1 VRQGPGKPTV
11 GDTTTVVYRVS
22 VPPGALVQP
31 RAPTDTTVATLLGA
45 PVVTREGDSVRVALT
60 VTLWSPGR
68 HTLVLPGAVI
78 VRTDGRIDT
87 LPDSRVMLD
96 VASVLP
102 SGRPVASVTPKQAR
116 PWVARADR
124 TLLPWA
130 LSLILLLAVA
140 AAAIWH
146 WRRRGPLAAI
156 PAARG
161 APPVDP
167 ERLTRWIAAGESRL
181 AVQHLEVALRGRAS
195 AVDWLARA
203 EAVRFAPEVHA
214 DLAALADEGM
224 RLLAGD
230 SA

>member
-1 VRQGPGKPTV
+1 VTQAQGKTTV
-11 GDTTTVVYRVS
+11 GDTTTVVYRVM

-31 RAPTDTTVATLLGA
+31 RAPTDTTIATLLGS
-45 PVVTREGDSVRVALT
+45 PMVTREGDSVRVAFT
-60 VTLWSPGR
+60 VTLWAPGR
-68 HTLVLPGAVI
+68 HTLVLPGAIV

-87 LPDSRVMLD
+87 LPDSRVSID

-102 SGRPVASVTPKQAR
+102 SDRPVATVTPKQAR

-130 LSLILLLAVA
+130 VAGAVLLVVV

-146 WRRRGPLAAI
+146 WRRRGPAPAVAAPRELPRVDTERLAA
-156 PAARG
+156 
-161 APPVDP
+161 
-167 ERLTRWIAAGESRL
+167 WIAAGEARL
-181 AVQHLEVALRGRAS
+181 AVQHLEAALRDRA
-195 AVDWLARA
+195 AAADWVERA
-203 EAVRFAPEVHA
+203 AAVRFAPESGPE
-214 DLAALADEGM
+214 LAALADEGL